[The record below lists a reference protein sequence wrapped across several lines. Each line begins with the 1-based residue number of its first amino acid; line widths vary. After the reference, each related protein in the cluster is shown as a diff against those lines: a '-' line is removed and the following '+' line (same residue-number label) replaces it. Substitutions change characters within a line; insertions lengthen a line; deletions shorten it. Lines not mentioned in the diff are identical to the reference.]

1 MAGGNKGYI
10 WLHRELQDNP
20 LWNSEPFSKGQAWV
34 DMLLRANHQRNEFI
48 IGNELIVVERGQF
61 FTSELKLAEK
71 WKWSRKKVRAYLSL
85 LKTLKMATTVGT
97 SKGTMVTIENY
108 ALYQHEGTTKDTT
121 VGTSKEHRR
130 NIEGYTNK
138 NDKELI
144 KNDKEIKTEKPD
156 PIPYQEIV
164 DLYNEICVDA
174 IKCIK
179 LTDSRKKQIA
189 LRYKEL
195 GGIELFEKA
204 FNLVQ
209 GSSFL
214 TGKNDRNWKV
224 DIPWLI
230 KNDSNIIKVLE
241 GKYKNDKPSTQT
253 ERKTRVVQESDDEWL
268 I

>member
-108 ALYQHEGTTKDTT
+108 ALYQCEGTTKDTA
-121 VGTSKEHRR
+121 VGTSKEHQR
-130 NIEGYTNK
+130 NIEGYTNN

-144 KNDKEIKTEKPD
+144 KNDKEISTTKKPKFIPPTIQEVTQYCKDRNNNVNPIKFIDFYTSKGWLIGKNKMVDWKAAVRTWEQKEEKKLNHEGR
-156 PIPYQEIV
+156 EI
-164 DLYNEICVDA
+164 DDA
-174 IKCIK
+174 I
-179 LTDSRKKQIA
+179 
-189 LRYKEL
+189 
-195 GGIELFEKA
+195 
-204 FNLVQ
+204 N
-209 GSSFL
+209 
-214 TGKNDRNWKV
+214 
-224 DIPWLI
+224 
-230 KNDSNIIKVLE
+230 NI
-241 GKYKNDKPSTQT
+241 NF
-253 ERKTRVVQESDDEWL
+253 
-268 I
+268 